1 LVDWEKQLN
10 QLESKIKE
18 LREFSGEND
27 LDLSQEISLL
37 ESKARR
43 IKKNLYK
50 NLSPW
55 QKVKLARHM
64 ERPTTLDYIEMI
76 CSEFVELRGDRYF
89 GDDPALVGGI
99 GRINNRTVTIIGHQK
114 GRNTKENIARN
125 FGMPHPEG
133 YRKALRLMEQAEK
146 FNRPI
151 INFIDTP
158 GAYPGIGAEERGQA
172 EAIAKN
178 LREMMGLKV
187 PIIVV
192 VTGEGGSGGALALGV
207 GDYVY
212 MLEHAVYSVISPEGC
227 ASILWKDASKAE
239 QAAES
244 LRLTAQNM
252 LDCGIIDRIIEEPEG
267 GCHRDW
273 MLAGKKLK
281 GVLQEG
287 LNLSQ
292 NLSVEELL
300 SRRWERIRNIGEWE
314 TGKVDEKISR

>member
-1 LVDWEKQLN
+1 M
-10 QLESKIKE
+10 
-18 LREFSGEND
+18 
-27 LDLSQEISLL
+27 
-37 ESKARR
+37 
-43 IKKNLYK
+43 YK

-212 MLEHAVYSVISPEGC
+212 MLEHAVYSVISPR
-227 ASILWKDASKAE
+227 
-239 QAAES
+239 
-244 LRLTAQNM
+244 RLCFDLM
-252 LDCGIIDRIIEEPEG
+252 E
-267 GCHRDW
+267 
-273 MLAGKKLK
+273 
-281 GVLQEG
+281 
-287 LNLSQ
+287 
-292 NLSVEELL
+292 
-300 SRRWERIRNIGEWE
+300 RRF
-314 TGKVDEKISR
+314 